1 MGFLNFVISIH
12 KTFDVEIQ
20 EADYPKYGTFNGC
33 VEQLSG
39 HRAE

>member
-1 MGFLNFVISIH
+1 MDFLNFVILVH

-20 EADYPKYGTFNGC
+20 EADYPKYSALNGC

-39 HRAE
+39 HRTK